1 MRTVKC
7 GGVFGVDFGM
17 EMVSLC
23 IDTNS
28 ERLPRLATVL
38 RDCTLGQVLTT
49 CQRGCSLIGKLKK
62 PIERWVSSRDK
73 FGVMYTSIG
82 SILERVTLLWMSNLV
97 EHEKRSLSQN
107 NAPQQNISCLNII
120 RSTQKGTRKFFS
132 TLVQTSICGCALQ
145 S

>member
-1 MRTVKC
+1 
-7 GGVFGVDFGM
+7 
-17 EMVSLC
+17 MVSLC
-23 IDTNS
+23 IDTDS

-38 RDCTLGQVLTT
+38 RDRTLGQVLTT
-49 CQRGCSLIGKLKK
+49 CQRGCSLIEKLRR

-73 FGVMYTSIG
+73 LGVMYTSIG

-97 EHEKRSLSQN
+97 EYENRSLSQN
-107 NAPQQNISCLNII
+107 SPPQQNISSLNII
-120 RSTQKGTRKFFS
+120 RSIQKGTRNFFS